1 MLAGKHIVLG
11 VSGSIAAYKAADLAS
26 KLAQAEALVDVVM
39 TRDATQFVTPLTFRS
54 LTHRPVVI
62 ELFDP
67 HSELS
72 VEHVALAERA
82 DVVVVAPATANILAK
97 FAHGL
102 ADDALTCTVLATAAP
117 VIVAP
122 AMDGNM
128 YRSPAT
134 MQNLATLR
142 EPGFIQVG
150 PAIGRLASGLTG
162 EGRLAEVP
170 EIVGTIRAVLGRQG
184 DLAGKGIVV
193 TAGGTREPIDPV
205 RVITNRSSGKMG
217 YAIAEAARDRGAR
230 VVLVTAP
237 TALPDPPGM
246 ETTHVESVSQM
257 RDAVLDACP
266 NASALIMAAAV
277 SDYKPARVAEQKI
290 KKGGEERLA
299 LQLVKTADFF
309 LEVPEHVMRV
319 GFAAES
325 EDLVENARSKLHGK
339 AMDLIVANDITATD
353 SGFGTDSN
361 RVVILDREGYEERL
375 PLMLKYEVAQRIL
388 DRVAALLASRGGDR

>member
-39 TRDATQFVTPLTFRS
+39 TRDATQFVSPLTFRS
-54 LTHRPVVI
+54 LTHRPVVL

-67 HSELS
+67 GSELS

-82 DVVVVAPATANILAK
+82 DVIVVAPATANILAK

-117 VIVAP
+117 VVVAP

-128 YRSPAT
+128 YRSLAT
-134 MQNLATLR
+134 TENLATLR
-142 EPGFIQVG
+142 ERGFIQVG
-150 PAIGRLASGLTG
+150 PATGRLASGLTG

-184 DLAGKGIVV
+184 DLAGTGIVV

-230 VVLVTAP
+230 VVLVAAP

-246 ETTHVESVSQM
+246 ETTHVESVFQM
-257 RDAVLDACP
+257 REAVLDACR

-277 SDYKPARVAEQKI
+277 SDYKPARVADQKI

-309 LEVPEHVMRV
+309 QEVPEHVMRV

-339 AMDLIVANDITATD
+339 AMDLIVANDITSTD
-353 SGFGTDSN
+353 SGFGTDTN
-361 RVVILDREGYEERL
+361 RVVILDREGHEEHL

-388 DRVAALLASRGGDR
+388 DRVASLLGSRGGGR